1 MVRCCSRDNHVWLDH
16 IQSPSSHLTLLSFCL
31 ALQEQFD
38 HVLDA
43 AVAATLLEADT
54 AAELRAAAAG
64 SPAAAGE
71 RGGSVSGIA
80 AVNGAVP
87 SPTAAA
93 ANGVGIGGSGV
104 PAFKAAMAT
113 ALKEFFNSADVQEV
127 AARSAADIAALL
139 CCAVL
144 CGISLLLLLLL
155 LMATDGN

>member
-1 MVRCCSRDNHVWLDH
+1 MVRCCYRDNHVWLDH
-16 IQSPSSHLTLLSFCL
+16 IQSPSSHLTFLSFCL

-43 AVAATLLEADT
+43 AVTAKLLEADT
-54 AAELRAAAAG
+54 AAELKAAAAG

-71 RGGSVSGIA
+71 RVGSVSGTA
-80 AVNGAVP
+80 AVNGAVT
-87 SPTAAA
+87 SPTAAAA

-127 AARSAADIAALL
+127 AARSAVDIAALL

-144 CGISLLLLLLL
+144 CCAGSRCCCCY
-155 LMATDGN
+155 